1 MDTFGF
7 TLCFCSL
14 VNVLMANRG
23 LLLLAIAGVSKEVQS
38 TFEDVSVSAC
48 LYVDRYINM
57 IASQRCKTAV
67 MKLYRFVT
75 DMSGDRR

>member
-48 LYVDRYINM
+48 LYINM